1 MCDSCGCQNNRR
13 FFGNVRQVPPK
24 RPKHVLVSLEDK
36 DMDELEVPCM
46 YEDYCKLCP
55 GAPGRLLRHAL
66 WHNLRRRC
74 GLLDKQLF
82 YAAAGSKID
91 SIMLKYLRDLCA
103 AAEPQI
109 PLYICRLRQ
118 ADVASGVMAFEYRYS
133 RDHIVGLINKRKQ
146 NFLQAGR
153 AAIAASRQ
161 LCTIKQRLEAAKF
174 LLAVRAAIPSSI
186 AAALSNV
193 AACCWRWVLVVLF
206 KRLFHKSSRRGMR
219 LIVNC

>member
-1 MCDSCGCQNNRR
+1 
-13 FFGNVRQVPPK
+13 
-24 RPKHVLVSLEDK
+24 
-36 DMDELEVPCM
+36 MDELEVPCM
-46 YEDYCKLCP
+46 YEDYYKLCP

-91 SIMLKYLRDLCA
+91 SIMLEYLRDLCA

-161 LCTIKQRLEAAKF
+161 LCTIKQRSHASTPPTPRATAPQEIWTGTTFFVLVLAGQVGRLEAAKF
-174 LLAVRAAIPSSI
+174 LLAV
-186 AAALSNV
+186 
-193 AACCWRWVLVVLF
+193 
-206 KRLFHKSSRRGMR
+206 
-219 LIVNC
+219 